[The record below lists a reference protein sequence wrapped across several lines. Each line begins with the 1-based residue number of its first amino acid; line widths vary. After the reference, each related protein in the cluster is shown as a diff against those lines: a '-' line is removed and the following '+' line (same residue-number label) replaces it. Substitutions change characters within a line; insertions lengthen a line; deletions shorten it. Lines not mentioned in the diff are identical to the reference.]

1 MIKYSLFF
9 FASIVILISCGS
21 KKAYLDRNNA
31 DKALQDAVKKISKNP
46 EDAKSAEAIPQLYS
60 LIHKQHLDQIDAY
73 TASQQINKW
82 DHIVSEYEHLQSAY
96 NSIMSVPAAY
106 KVVQPESYS
115 SKLLAAKE
123 SAADTY
129 FESGLVYFNKPGRD
143 NAKAAYLA
151 FKKASSFVPS
161 YRDVAEK
168 MKIAYENAIINVVVN
183 PIQDNYFFSNNGWGS
198 WGMNYSNEYFQQK
211 LLQDLT
217 NYNRT
222 PARYYNLW
230 EAQRMNLVP
239 DWTIDFRVK
248 SVLVP
253 RPETTN
259 SSKQINKQIQIGV
272 DTSGRPV
279 YVTATATLN
288 TTVTSFVSKASLE
301 VGITDLASK
310 ISKSY
315 RVYNE
320 SYRWEQKSA
329 TFSGDRRALSQ
340 NDWDLINNSVSIN
353 MMPKKE
359 EILVELYKKIYPQV
373 LSQIRVAV
381 SW

>member
-1 MIKYSLFF
+1 M
-9 FASIVILISCGS
+9 
-21 KKAYLDRNNA
+21 DRSNA
-31 DKALQDAVKKISKNP
+31 DKALQDAIKKISKNP

-60 LIHKQHLDQIDAY
+60 LIQKKHLDQIDAY
-73 TASQQINKW
+73 TVSQQINKW
-82 DHIVSEYEHLQSAY
+82 DHIVSEYEHLQYAY
-96 NSIMSVPAAY
+96 NAIMSAPAAY
-106 KVVQPESYS
+106 KMVQPESYS
-115 SKLLAAKE
+115 TKLIEAKE
-123 SAADTY
+123 SAASAY
-129 FESGLVYFNKPGRD
+129 YENGLSYFNKTGRD
-143 NAKAAYLA
+143 YAKAAYLA
-151 FKKASSFVPS
+151 FKKSSTFIS
-161 YRDVAEK
+161 GYNDVAEK
-168 MKIAYENAIINVVVN
+168 LKIAYENAIINVVIN

-230 EAQRMNLVP
+230 EAQRMNLIP

-253 RPETTN
+253 RPQTTN

-288 TTVTSFVSKASLE
+288 TTITSFVSKASLE
-301 VGITDLASK
+301 VSITDLASK
-310 ISKSY
+310 LSKSY
-315 RVYNE
+315 RTYNE

-340 NDWDLINNSVSIN
+340 QDWDLINNSVSIN

-373 LSQIRVAV
+373 LSQIRMAV

>member
-1 MIKYSLFF
+1 MKYIVLLFTCVLVF
-9 FASIVILISCGS
+9 TSCGS

-31 DKALQDAVKKISKNP
+31 DKSLQDAVKKISKAP
-46 EDAKSAEAIPQLYS
+46 DDVKSAEAIPQLYT
-60 LIHKQHLDQIDAY
+60 LIQKKHLDQIEAY
-73 TASQQINKW
+73 ASSQQLNKW
-82 DHIVSEYEHLQSAY
+82 DYIVSEYEHLQSAY

-115 SKLLAAKE
+115 SKLFAAKE

-151 FKKASSFVPS
+151 FKKASSFVPGFK
-161 YRDVAEK
+161 DVDEK
-168 MKIAYENAIINVVVN
+168 MKIAYEKAIINVVIN
-183 PIQDNYFFSNNGWGS
+183 PIQDSYFSSSNEWGS
-198 WGMNYSNEYFQQK
+198 WGTNYSNEYFQQK

-222 PARYYNLW
+222 PARYYSLW
-230 EAQRMNLVP
+230 EAQRRSFFP
-239 DWTIDFRVK
+239 DWTIDFRVR

-253 RPETTN
+253 RPQTTN
-259 SSKQINKQIQIGV
+259 SSRQVNKQIQIGV
-272 DTSGRPV
+272 DTAGRPV
-279 YVTATATLN
+279 YVTASATIH
-288 TTVTSFVSKASLE
+288 TTITNLISKASLE
-301 VGITDLASK
+301 VSITDLASK
-310 ISKSY
+310 LSKSY
-315 RVYNE
+315 RIYNE
-320 SYRWEQKSA
+320 SYKWEQKSA

-340 NDWDLINNSVSIN
+340 QDWDLINNSVSIN

-359 EILVELYKKIYPQV
+359 EILVELYKRIYPQV
-373 LSQIRVAV
+373 LSQIRMAV